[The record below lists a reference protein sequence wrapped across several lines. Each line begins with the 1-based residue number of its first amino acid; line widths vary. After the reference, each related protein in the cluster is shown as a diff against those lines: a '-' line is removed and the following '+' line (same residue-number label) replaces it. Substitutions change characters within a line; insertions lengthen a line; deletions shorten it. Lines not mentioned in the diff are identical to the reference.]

1 MRFAR
6 LRRLILLSLALSA
19 TLPLP
24 ASPAGD
30 RLADGLDEGGAGSG
44 GAVRAERSP
53 YRGHG
58 TRYDY
63 LPLNVFLGERLY
75 LHSDRV
81 GLKFDLDASRR
92 ADLFLAHRYEGTPL
106 DKAATVLEGMALREQ
121 GTDLGIAYRM
131 PAGGGTLSAELL
143 RNVDGDSEGTEL
155 RLRYE
160 FEHRRG
166 TLRLW
171 PQATLGWR
179 DAKLND
185 YYYGV
190 RAAEA
195 TAARPAYE
203 AGAGLNLTL
212 ALYATYPLG
221 RHVQLLGGL
230 SATHWP
236 GTVRNSPI
244 VERGL
249 QTAAT
254 LGLLFEHSPAPRDWA
269 EPRGRPLWV
278 KLYYGKAS
286 ECDVAK
292 IVRLVC
298 NSTQTPEQTR
308 VASVEVGRT
317 LIERWNGWNM
327 DLAGYVGLL
336 HHDENGFQPDHWQVH
351 AYFKPYWYG
360 LPWRDRVKT
369 RLGLGTGLSF
379 AGRIPFIEAR
389 DQARRGETT
398 SKLLTYLDPS
408 IDFSLGDLIGS
419 RALKDTYLGLGVS
432 HRSGIFGLS
441 RLLGNVDGGSNYIYA
456 YLEFAL

>member
-1 MRFAR
+1 
-6 LRRLILLSLALSA
+6 LRHVHLARLILLSLLLAA
-19 TLPLP
+19 PLA
-24 ASPAGD
+24 ASPSGD
-30 RLADGLDEGGAGSG
+30 RLAEALPDGGAGSG

-63 LPLNVFLGERLY
+63 LPLNLFLGERLY

-81 GLKFDLDASRR
+81 GLKLDLEDSRR
-92 ADLFLAHRYEGTPL
+92 VDLFLAHRYEGTPL
-106 DKAATVLEGMALREQ
+106 DKAAAVLEGMALREQ
-121 GTDLGIAYRM
+121 GTDLGIAFRM
-131 PAGGGTLSAELL
+131 PAAGGTLSAELL
-143 RNVDGDSEGTEL
+143 RNVDDASEGTEL
-155 RLRYE
+155 RLRYGVA
-160 FEHRRG
+160 HRRG
-166 TLRLW
+166 ALRLW
-171 PQATLGWR
+171 PQATLAWR

-190 RAAEA
+190 RATEA
-195 TAARPAYE
+195 NAARPPYE

-212 ALYATYPLG
+212 ALYAAYPLG
-221 RHVQLLGGL
+221 RDLQLLAGL
-230 SATHWP
+230 SATHWA

-254 LGLLFEHSPAPRDWA
+254 VGLLYEHSPSPRDWA
-269 EPRGRPLWV
+269 ETRPLWV

-286 ECDVAK
+286 ECDVLQ
-292 IVRLVC
+292 IVLLRC
-298 NSTQTPEQTR
+298 TSTQTPEQTR
-308 VASVEVGRT
+308 VTSVEVGRT
-317 LIERWNGWNM
+317 LIERWNGWHM

-336 HHDENGFQPDHWQVH
+336 HHDENGFQPDHWQVN

-369 RLGLGTGLSF
+369 RLGLGTGLSY
-379 AGRIPFIEAR
+379 AGRVPHIEAR
-389 DQARRGETT
+389 DQARRGERTN
-398 SKLLTYLDPS
+398 KLITYLDPT

-419 RALKDTYLGLGVS
+419 RALKDTYLGIGVS

-441 RLLGNVDGGSNYIYA
+441 RLLGNVDGGSNYIYT